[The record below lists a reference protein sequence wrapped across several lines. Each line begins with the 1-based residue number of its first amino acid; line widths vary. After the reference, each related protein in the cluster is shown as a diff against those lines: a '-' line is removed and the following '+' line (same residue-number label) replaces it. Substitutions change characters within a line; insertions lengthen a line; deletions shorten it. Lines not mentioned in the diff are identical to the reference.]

1 MCFTFY
7 LFFTNIIKS
16 LYNTCL
22 YHLLNIHLNEQSRI
36 LKEYKLLPF
45 KYRIFFRFAMFS
57 YKIMN
62 RHILHNFCDDLVQIE
77 NCKNLRNDT
86 RRLFETPTWKLV
98 VGAKRLSV
106 CLPELINK
114 VLRLSYVN
122 TNLNEFKNCKSFL
135 SFCKLSKKYDKNSF
149 INMIIYILIHFLFT
163 YLGNYIYFFKFKQ
176 TITI

>member
-1 MCFTFY
+1 
-7 LFFTNIIKS
+7 

-122 TNLNEFKNCKSFL
+122 TNLNEFKNYVTVNLSSLFVNYQKS
-135 SFCKLSKKYDKNSF
+135 
-149 INMIIYILIHFLFT
+149 MIKSHLLIWL
-163 YLGNYIYFFKFKQ
+163 YIYWYIFYLL
-176 TITI
+176 I